1 MKSPPTPLASPP
13 SVTPLA
19 CLLAT
24 LLAAVCTAAPAA
36 LAPPLAPISPITSFL
51 DIPRTT
57 FTCDKQ
63 PVPGIYADTD
73 TGCQVFHFCQ
83 DGGRNSSFFCPNL
96 TLFNQQYF
104 VCDWSYNVDCASA
117 PLYYSLN
124 TALYS
129 HPERISQAL
138 TPAIK
143 IAGQEEL
150 LVGSASSSEVSRT
163 SNTLANQQDTR
174 ILDKLATQLDNVN
187 PSTVLDTERKGR
199 LLVLPGSKT
208 SDPKSDLKFKEKLET
223 ITEQNEAF
231 ESNSIDIAAVESQ
244 SQDIEVA
251 RLTLS
256 GEDAAKSNSEEDN
269 LEKSTSSVPVK
280 DQSEPNTSGL
290 DTKTQPRSGRLIV
303 SPTVTTTQIYSY
315 EDTYSD
321 PEPTPLDYDD
331 VEADPEPSA
340 GSYSPASWD
349 AADPEPVAIP
359 DSADSRVY
367 SQPSLSYSQPSS
379 SYSELS
385 SGYSQSGLSNSQ
397 PSVTYSQ
404 PSSSYSQP
412 DTSYSQP
419 SASYSQPSATYSQ
432 ISQYDSADPEPA
444 AYYGYY
450 DSADPE
456 PASFYGADTIDL
468 SSSAYDDDAVS
479 DPEPDPSTGFYYSE
493 SPSQDLADPEPVA
506 NPEFAPFSRR

>member
-1 MKSPPTPLASPP
+1 M
-13 SVTPLA
+13 
-19 CLLAT
+19 AT
-24 LLAAVCTAAPAA
+24 L
-36 LAPPLAPISPITSFL
+36 
-51 DIPRTT
+51 
-57 FTCDKQ
+57 
-63 PVPGIYADTD
+63 
-73 TGCQVFHFCQ
+73 
-83 DGGRNSSFFCPNL
+83 
-96 TLFNQQYF
+96 
-104 VCDWSYNVDCASA
+104 
-117 PLYYSLN
+117 
-124 TALYS
+124 
-129 HPERISQAL
+129 
-138 TPAIK
+138 
-143 IAGQEEL
+143 
-150 LVGSASSSEVSRT
+150 
-163 SNTLANQQDTR
+163 
-174 ILDKLATQLDNVN
+174 LDNVN

-199 LLVLPGSKT
+199 LLVSPGSGT
-208 SDPKSDLKFKEKLET
+208 SDPKSDLKFKEKLEA
-223 ITEQNEAF
+223 ITEQNEVF
-231 ESNSIDIAAVESQ
+231 ESNSIDITAVESQ

-251 RLTLS
+251 RLTLA
-256 GEDAAKSNSEEDN
+256 GDANSNSKEDN
-269 LEKSTSSVPVK
+269 LEKLTSSVPFK
-280 DQSEPNTSGL
+280 DQAKPNTSGL

-303 SPTVTTTQIYSY
+303 SPTVTTTTTYSY

-331 VEADPEPSA
+331 LEADPEPSA

-359 DSADSRVY
+359 DSADSRIY

-419 SASYSQPSATYSQ
+419 SASYSQPSDTYSQ

-468 SSSAYDDDAVS
+468 SSSVYDDDAVS
-479 DPEPDPSTGFYYSE
+479 DPEPDPSTGIYYSE
-493 SPSQDLADPEPVA
+493 SPSQGNSHTTSKIP
-506 NPEFAPFSRR
+506 S